1 MKIIHDCW
9 ESLAA
14 HDCQYGA
21 YIFTGSEFS
30 IYVSNWL
37 FVPNELVPIFSRF
50 NEAGCVGH
58 CVLRFLNVSLVSSE
72 IMTYQRSGSE
82 VSWSKPVIS
91 ELSGVGA
98 GGTLYDFSGSLK
110 GFASSVDFRV
120 DAGSFE
126 LHVLE
131 RDEPAR
137 E

>member
-1 MKIIHDCW
+1 MKIIHNCW

-37 FVPNELVPIFSRF
+37 FVPNELVPSFSRF

-120 DAGSFE
+120 DASSFE

>member
-1 MKIIHDCW
+1 MKIVSDCW
-9 ESLAA
+9 DSLAA
-14 HDCQYGA
+14 HDCQYGG

-30 IYVSNWL
+30 IYVNSWL
-37 FVPNELVPIFSRF
+37 FAPGDLVSIFSRF
-50 NEAGCVGH
+50 NEVGCVGH
-58 CVLRFLNVSLVSSE
+58 CVLRFLGVARVSLE
-72 IMTYQRSGSE
+72 TKTYQRSGNEVFWSE
-82 VSWSKPVIS
+82 PVIS

-120 DAGSFE
+120 DASSFE

>member
-1 MKIIHDCW
+1 MKIVNDCW

-14 HDCQYGA
+14 HDCQYGG
-21 YIFTGSEFS
+21 YIFNGNDFS

-37 FVPNELVPIFSRF
+37 FVSGDLASIFSRF

-58 CVLRFLNVSLVSSE
+58 CVLRFLNVSRVSLE
-72 IMTYQRSGSE
+72 TKTYQRSGSE
-82 VSWSKPVIS
+82 VFWSEPVIS
-91 ELSGVGA
+91 ELSGVGV

-120 DAGSFE
+120 EASSFE
-126 LHVLE
+126 LHVLQ
-131 RDEPAR
+131 RDEPAK